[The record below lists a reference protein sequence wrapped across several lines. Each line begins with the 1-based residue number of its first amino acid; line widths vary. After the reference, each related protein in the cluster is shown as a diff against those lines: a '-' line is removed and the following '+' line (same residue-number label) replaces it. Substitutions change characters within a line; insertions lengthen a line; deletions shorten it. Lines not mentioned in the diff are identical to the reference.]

1 MGEDR
6 EQERVSTSHCRLGPL
21 LNRQQPGANISAE
34 NSRRDLHNSHM
45 RLFVAIP
52 LAAAVIGELSA
63 ISALL
68 KSREDGL
75 RWQSPESW
83 HITLQFLGNSSQD
96 QCECVAVRLHKLHLP
111 PVSIRL
117 GDLGFFDH
125 AGVFLATVKLSP
137 ELLLL
142 QERVTAATEPC
153 GFVAES
159 RPFQPHIT
167 LARSKDK
174 GPRQGIGKLKAE
186 LEARASRP
194 PKFTGFLAEE
204 FLLYESFLGSG
215 GSRYEVRER
224 FALDGQ

>member
-1 MGEDR
+1 
-6 EQERVSTSHCRLGPL
+6 
-21 LNRQQPGANISAE
+21 
-34 NSRRDLHNSHM
+34 M

-52 LAAAVIGELSA
+52 LAAAVLHELSA
-63 ISALL
+63 ISSRL
-68 KSREDGL
+68 KSREGGL

-83 HITLQFLGNSSQD
+83 HITLQFLGNTSQE
-96 QCECVAVRLHKLHLP
+96 QYECVVAHLHKLHLP

-117 GDLGFFDH
+117 GELGFFDH

-137 ELLLL
+137 ELLAL

-167 LARSKDK
+167 LARSKGR
-174 GPRQGIGKLKAE
+174 GPRQGLHKLKAE
-186 LEARASRP
+186 LEARASHP
-194 PKFTGFLAEE
+194 HKFTGFLAEE
-204 FLLYESFLGSG
+204 FLLYESHLGSG